1 MGKKPVVTLR
11 VYRGKQMSY
20 DAQGNV
26 QNENQLIKLPHD
38 TVEWTNFMK
47 NITSNGYLKVDVVN
61 YQFFEKGEWKDS
73 NKAMV
78 EKELEINMTKQTEV
92 ALTEDQKRIAELEA
106 KLEKLLAR
114 DSNKVSVNKTKRK
127 IEFEEKPKEDKKERE
142 NLRIEYA
149 ELNGGKKAFPAWG
162 ADKLREKILELKG
175 EME

>member
-11 VYRGKQMSY
+11 VYRGRQMSY

-47 NITSNGYLKVDVVN
+47 NITSNGYLKVDVEN

-73 NKAMV
+73 DKAMV

-92 ALTEDQKRIAELEA
+92 AMTDDQKRIAELEA

-114 DSNKVSVNKTKRK
+114 DEKKSSKKVEV
-127 IEFEEKPKEDKKERE
+127 EEKPIEDKKERE

-149 ELNGGKKAFPAWG
+149 ELNGGKKAFPAWS

-175 EME
+175 EMD

>member
-11 VYRGKQMSY
+11 VYRGRQMSY

-47 NITSNGYLKVDVVN
+47 NITSNGYLKVDVEN

-92 ALTEDQKRIAELEA
+92 ALTDDQKRIAELEA

-114 DSNKVSVNKTKRK
+114 DEKKSSKKVEV
-127 IEFEEKPKEDKKERE
+127 EEKPKEDKKERE

-149 ELNGGKKAFPAWG
+149 ELNGGKKAFPAWS

-175 EME
+175 EMD

>member
-11 VYRGKQMSY
+11 VYRGRQMSY

-47 NITSNGYLKVDVVN
+47 NITSNGYLKVDVEN

-92 ALTEDQKRIAELEA
+92 AMTDDQKRIAELEA

-114 DSNKVSVNKTKRK
+114 DEKKSSKKVEV
-127 IEFEEKPKEDKKERE
+127 EEKPKEDKKERE

-149 ELNGGKKAFPAWG
+149 ELNGGKKAFPAWS

-175 EME
+175 DMD

>member
-11 VYRGKQMSY
+11 VYRGRQMSY

-47 NITSNGYLKVDVVN
+47 NITSNGYLKVDVEN

-92 ALTEDQKRIAELEA
+92 ALTDDQKRIAELEA

-114 DSNKVSVNKTKRK
+114 DEKKSTKKVEV
-127 IEFEEKPKEDKKERE
+127 EEKPKEDKKERE

-149 ELNGGKKAFPAWG
+149 ELNGGKKAFPAWS

-175 EME
+175 EMD

>member
-11 VYRGKQMSY
+11 VYRGRQMSY

-47 NITSNGYLKVDVVN
+47 NITSNGYLKVDVEN

-73 NKAMV
+73 DKAMV

-92 ALTEDQKRIAELEA
+92 AMTDDQKRIAELEA

-114 DSNKVSVNKTKRK
+114 DEKKSSKKVEV
-127 IEFEEKPKEDKKERE
+127 EEKPKEDKKERE

-175 EME
+175 EMD

>member
-11 VYRGKQMSY
+11 VYRGRQMSY

-47 NITSNGYLKVDVVN
+47 NITSNGYLKVDVEN

-92 ALTEDQKRIAELEA
+92 ALTDDQKRIAELEA

-114 DSNKVSVNKTKRK
+114 DEKKSSKKVEV
-127 IEFEEKPKEDKKERE
+127 EEKPKEDKKERE

-149 ELNGGKKAFPAWG
+149 ELNGGKKAFPAWS

>member
-1 MGKKPVVTLR
+1 
-11 VYRGKQMSY
+11 
-20 DAQGNV
+20 
-26 QNENQLIKLPHD
+26 
-38 TVEWTNFMK
+38 
-47 NITSNGYLKVDVVN
+47 
-61 YQFFEKGEWKDS
+61 
-73 NKAMV
+73 MV

-92 ALTEDQKRIAELEA
+92 ALTDDQKRIAELEA

-114 DSNKVSVNKTKRK
+114 DEKKSSKKVEV
-127 IEFEEKPKEDKKERE
+127 EEKPKEDKKERE

>member
-1 MGKKPVVTLR
+1 
-11 VYRGKQMSY
+11 MSY

-92 ALTEDQKRIAELEA
+92 ALTDDQKRIAELEA

-114 DSNKVSVNKTKRK
+114 DEKKSSKKVEV
-127 IEFEEKPKEDKKERE
+127 EEKPKEDKKERE

>member
-11 VYRGKQMSY
+11 VYRGRQMSY

-92 ALTEDQKRIAELEA
+92 ALTDDQKRIAELEA

-114 DSNKVSVNKTKRK
+114 DEKKSSKKVEV
-127 IEFEEKPKEDKKERE
+127 EEKPKEDKKERE

-149 ELNGGKKAFPAWG
+149 ELNGGKKAFPAWS

>member
-11 VYRGKQMSY
+11 VYRGRQMSY

-92 ALTEDQKRIAELEA
+92 ALTDDQKRIAELEA

-114 DSNKVSVNKTKRK
+114 DEKKSIKKVEV
-127 IEFEEKPKEDKKERE
+127 EEKPKEDKKERE

>member
-1 MGKKPVVTLR
+1 
-11 VYRGKQMSY
+11 
-20 DAQGNV
+20 
-26 QNENQLIKLPHD
+26 
-38 TVEWTNFMK
+38 MK

-92 ALTEDQKRIAELEA
+92 ALTDDQKRIAELEA

-114 DSNKVSVNKTKRK
+114 DEKKSSKKVEV
-127 IEFEEKPKEDKKERE
+127 EEKPKEDKKERE

-149 ELNGGKKAFPAWG
+149 ELNGGKKAFPAWS

>member
-1 MGKKPVVTLR
+1 M
-11 VYRGKQMSY
+11 
-20 DAQGNV
+20 

-47 NITSNGYLKVDVVN
+47 NITSNGYLKVDVEN

-92 ALTEDQKRIAELEA
+92 ALTDDQKRIAELEA
-106 KLEKLLAR
+106 KLEKLLAM
-114 DSNKVSVNKTKRK
+114 DEKKSSKKVEV
-127 IEFEEKPKEDKKERE
+127 EEKPKEDKKERE
-142 NLRIEYA
+142 NLRVEYA
-149 ELNGGKKAFPAWG
+149 ELNGGKKAFNAWG

-175 EME
+175 EIE

>member
-11 VYRGKQMSY
+11 VYRGRQMSY

-47 NITSNGYLKVDVVN
+47 NITSNGYLKVDVEN

-73 NKAMV
+73 DKAMV

-92 ALTEDQKRIAELEA
+92 AMTDDQKRIAELEA

-114 DSNKVSVNKTKRK
+114 DEKKSSKKVEVK
-127 IEFEEKPKEDKKERE
+127 EKPIEDKKERE
-142 NLRIEYA
+142 NLRVEYA
-149 ELNGGKKAFPAWG
+149 ELNGGKKAFPAWS

-175 EME
+175 EMD

>member
-11 VYRGKQMSY
+11 VYRGRQMSY

-47 NITSNGYLKVDVVN
+47 NITSNGYLKVDVEN

-73 NKAMV
+73 DKAMV

-92 ALTEDQKRIAELEA
+92 ALTDDQKRIAELEA

-114 DSNKVSVNKTKRK
+114 DEKKSSKKVEVK
-127 IEFEEKPKEDKKERE
+127 EKPIEDKKERE
-142 NLRIEYA
+142 NLRVEYA
-149 ELNGGKKAFPAWG
+149 ELNGGKKAFPAWS

-175 EME
+175 EMD

>member
-61 YQFFEKGEWKDS
+61 YQFFENSEWKDS
-73 NKAMV
+73 DKAMV
-78 EKELEINMTKQTEV
+78 
-92 ALTEDQKRIAELEA
+92 
-106 KLEKLLAR
+106 
-114 DSNKVSVNKTKRK
+114 
-127 IEFEEKPKEDKKERE
+127 
-142 NLRIEYA
+142 
-149 ELNGGKKAFPAWG
+149 
-162 ADKLREKILELKG
+162 
-175 EME
+175 

>member
-1 MGKKPVVTLR
+1 
-11 VYRGKQMSY
+11 MSY

-47 NITSNGYLKVDVVN
+47 NITSNGYLKVDVEN

-73 NKAMV
+73 DKAMV

-92 ALTEDQKRIAELEA
+92 AMTDDQKRIAELEA

-114 DSNKVSVNKTKRK
+114 DEKKSSKKVEVK
-127 IEFEEKPKEDKKERE
+127 EKPIEDKKERE

-175 EME
+175 EMD

>member
-1 MGKKPVVTLR
+1 
-11 VYRGKQMSY
+11 MSY

-92 ALTEDQKRIAELEA
+92 ALTDDQKRIAELEA

-114 DSNKVSVNKTKRK
+114 DEKKSSKKVEV
-127 IEFEEKPKEDKKERE
+127 EEKPKEDKKERE

-149 ELNGGKKAFPAWG
+149 ELNGGKKAFPAWS

>member
-11 VYRGKQMSY
+11 VYRGRQMSY

-47 NITSNGYLKVDVVN
+47 NITANGYLKVDVEN

-92 ALTEDQKRIAELEA
+92 ALTDDQKRIAELEA

-114 DSNKVSVNKTKRK
+114 DEKKPSKKVEV
-127 IEFEEKPKEDKKERE
+127 EEKPKEDKKERE

-149 ELNGGKKAFPAWG
+149 ELNGGKKAFPAWS

-175 EME
+175 EMD

>member
-11 VYRGKQMSY
+11 VYRGRQMSY

-47 NITSNGYLKVDVVN
+47 NITSNGYLKVDVEN

-73 NKAMV
+73 DKAMV

-92 ALTEDQKRIAELEA
+92 AMTDDQKRIAELEA

-114 DSNKVSVNKTKRK
+114 DEKKSSKKVEVK
-127 IEFEEKPKEDKKERE
+127 EKPIEDKKERE

-175 EME
+175 EMD

>member
-11 VYRGKQMSY
+11 VYRGRQMSY

-47 NITSNGYLKVDVVN
+47 NITSNGYLKVDVEN

-73 NKAMV
+73 DKAMV

-92 ALTEDQKRIAELEA
+92 AMTDDQKRIAELEA

-114 DSNKVSVNKTKRK
+114 DEKKSSKKVEVK
-127 IEFEEKPKEDKKERE
+127 EKPIEDKKERE

-149 ELNGGKKAFPAWG
+149 ELNGGKKAFPAWS

-175 EME
+175 EMD

>member
-38 TVEWTNFMK
+38 TVEWKNFMK
-47 NITSNGYLKVDVVN
+47 NITANGYLKVDVVN

-92 ALTEDQKRIAELEA
+92 ALTDDQKRIAELEA

-114 DSNKVSVNKTKRK
+114 DEKKSSKKVEV
-127 IEFEEKPKEDKKERE
+127 EEKPKEDKKERE

>member
-92 ALTEDQKRIAELEA
+92 ALTDDQKRIAELEA

-114 DSNKVSVNKTKRK
+114 DEKKSSKKVEV
-127 IEFEEKPKEDKKERE
+127 EEKPKEDKKERE

>member
-1 MGKKPVVTLR
+1 
-11 VYRGKQMSY
+11 
-20 DAQGNV
+20 
-26 QNENQLIKLPHD
+26 
-38 TVEWTNFMK
+38 MK
-47 NITSNGYLKVDVVN
+47 NITANGYLKVDVVN

-73 NKAMV
+73 DKAMV

-92 ALTEDQKRIAELEA
+92 ALTDDQKRIAELEA

-114 DSNKVSVNKTKRK
+114 DEKKSSKKVEV
-127 IEFEEKPKEDKKERE
+127 EEKPKEDKKERE

>member
-11 VYRGKQMSY
+11 VYRGRQMSY

-92 ALTEDQKRIAELEA
+92 ALTDDQKRIAELEA

-114 DSNKVSVNKTKRK
+114 DEKKSSKKVEV
-127 IEFEEKPKEDKKERE
+127 EEKPKEDKKERE

-149 ELNGGKKAFPAWG
+149 ELNGGKKAFPAWS

-175 EME
+175 EMD

>member
-11 VYRGKQMSY
+11 VYRGRQMSY

-47 NITSNGYLKVDVVN
+47 NITSNGYLKVDVEN

-92 ALTEDQKRIAELEA
+92 ALTDDQKRIAELEA

-114 DSNKVSVNKTKRK
+114 DEKKSTKKVEV
-127 IEFEEKPKEDKKERE
+127 EEKPKEDKKERE

-149 ELNGGKKAFPAWG
+149 ELNGGKKAFPAWS